1 MKRFKDIEEIIFE
14 YGVDDNHL
22 SDRLHRAILE
32 KDDDAVRYIKS
43 YLDRLSSAIPN
54 YSTMSKAL
62 DTMSQE
68 TAYEIL
74 KRFDLV

>member
-1 MKRFKDIEEIIFE
+1 MERFKDIDEIIFE
-14 YGVDDNHL
+14 YDLDDNHL

-43 YLDRLSSAIPN
+43 YLDRLASLIPN
-54 YSTMSKAL
+54 YSTMNKAF
-62 DTMSQE
+62 DTMNQE